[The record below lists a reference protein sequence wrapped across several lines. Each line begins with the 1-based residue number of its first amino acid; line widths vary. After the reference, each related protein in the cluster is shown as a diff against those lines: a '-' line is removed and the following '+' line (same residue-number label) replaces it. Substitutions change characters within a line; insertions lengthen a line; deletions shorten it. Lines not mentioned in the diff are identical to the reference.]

1 MFILFYRINKENT
14 SIALSENIESPWI
27 LTKTHLF
34 LPSFEWE
41 QERTGI
47 STPPINIIID
57 NNNEKFL
64 LFYHGVEE
72 KNVGTKT
79 IKCYHLG
86 AFFLSTNLEKGKLKL
101 KIERLKKPV
110 LSPSKDYEIN
120 NRWLSSVGVH
130 AVFSCGAIPVK
141 VREYAEIEDE
151 VYIYYGAGD
160 SVINL
165 AKTRIFELLQEEM
178 EIEYKEIKIIKKNI

>member
-27 LTKTHLF
+27 STKTHLF

-47 STPPINIIID
+47 STPLINIIID

-72 KNVGTKT
+72 KM
-79 IKCYHLG
+79 LG
-86 AFFLSTNLEKGKLKL
+86 QK
-101 KIERLKKPV
+101 
-110 LSPSKDYEIN
+110 
-120 NRWLSSVGVH
+120 
-130 AVFSCGAIPVK
+130 
-141 VREYAEIEDE
+141 
-151 VYIYYGAGD
+151 
-160 SVINL
+160 
-165 AKTRIFELLQEEM
+165 Q
-178 EIEYKEIKIIKKNI
+178 